1 MTLYSEANNNKIDTI
16 AFYDISKQTTQCAV
30 LKAQNTLYVDY
41 KILHFSNATFSI
53 RITYVIGKGLL

>member
-16 AFYDISKQTTQCAV
+16 AFYDISKQTTQSVV
-30 LKAQNTLYVDY
+30 LNSQNTLYFDY
-41 KILHFSNATFSI
+41 KILVFINATFSI